1 MVPKGSESVKY
12 FESAKVVRLKLVRDV
27 SKHIKR
33 GNPWVF
39 ADVVEKLK
47 VPDGSYAI
55 LSGTKGEVLAHGFY
69 STSTNLAFRVV
80 TLGDKKLSDDTVVRR
95 IRRAIDNKKHLLTLE
110 NKCLRVLNGEGDEL
124 PGVVADFYDGVLVL
138 KLDGTAAEA
147 FWKKEAIAEY
157 FMEQEVIPVSC
168 VYFKRKNKEEEK
180 GLILA
185 GKCDNLTDLE
195 FLEHGVKFRTNI
207 IDAAKTGFFL
217 DQRENRNFIRSVAKD
232 HTLLNLFG
240 YTGGFSVY
248 AGLGGAKHV
257 TTVDIAPHAIKAS
270 SLNWDINLLSPEL
283 HNAVC
288 EDAFAFVENAQKEKK
303 TWDIVITDPPSFAPN
318 QKARETA
325 KEAYIKIFA
334 DSLKLVRD
342 GGFFAASSCSGHIS
356 FDEFMEIVQEALS
369 KSRRRGKVM
378 LVKGQPEDHPF
389 PMALTEM
396 RYLKFVYLQ
405 TFRD

>member
-1 MVPKGSESVKY
+1 MKY
-12 FESAKVVRLKLVRDV
+12 FEAGKTIRLKLIRDV

-39 ADVVEKLK
+39 SDAIEKVK
-47 VPDGSYAI
+47 APEGSYAI
-55 LSGTKGEVLAHGFY
+55 LSGHKGDILAWGYY
-69 STSTNLAFRVV
+69 SPNINLAFRAL
-80 TLGDKKLSDDTVVRR
+80 TLGDRKFSDDTVEIR
-95 IRRAIDNKKHLLTLE
+95 IKRAIDIKKHLLTRE
-110 NKCLRVLNGEGDEL
+110 NRCLRVLNGEGDEL
-124 PGVVADFYDGVLVL
+124 PGIVADFYDGVLVM
-138 KLDGTAAEA
+138 KLDGTASEA
-147 FWKKEAIAEY
+147 FWKKEALAEF
-157 FMEQEVIPVSC
+157 FMVQKELPVTC

-185 GKCDNLTDLE
+185 GECENLKDLE
-195 FLEHGVKFRTNI
+195 FLENSVKFRTNI

-248 AGLGGAKHV
+248 AGLGGAKKV

-270 SLNWDINLLSPEL
+270 EHNWEINLLSPEL
-283 HNAVC
+283 HEAIC
-288 EDAFAFVENAQKEKK
+288 EDAFEFVDRAQKEKK

-356 FDEFMEIVQEALS
+356 FEEFMEIVQEALS
-369 KSRRRGKVM
+369 KARRRGKVL

-389 PMALTEM
+389 PLALPEM

-405 TFRD
+405 AFKD